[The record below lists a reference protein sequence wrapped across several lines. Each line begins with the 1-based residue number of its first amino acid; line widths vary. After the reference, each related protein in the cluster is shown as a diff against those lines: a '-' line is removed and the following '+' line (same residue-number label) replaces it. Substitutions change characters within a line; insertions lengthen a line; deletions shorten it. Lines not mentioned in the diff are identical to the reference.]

1 MNLLNVPMHCIS
13 TGTYISPSITQKV
26 LKVIT
31 LSPQKNTVLR
41 WGGGVDYRLMRRG
54 GLMNLLNI
62 YSVMLSKFINPLP
75 SSSDNTPP
83 PAVFFFCFFLGGG
96 LGAKQSLLKLQRG
109 DVDIFAF
116 KCFLLPFFFIF
127 SFIFSSL
134 FIY

>member
-83 PAVFFFCFFLGGG
+83 SCVFFCFFLGGG